1 MGFLV
6 NPLTDHIKEKYEE
19 LFAMTQ
25 SCATI
30 LEQDWTISLTDDDI
44 AYLTIHLGESCVT
57 IIQSKKRPNSL
68 LFQMMG

>member
-30 LEQDWTISLTDDDI
+30 LEQD
-44 AYLTIHLGESCVT
+44 
-57 IIQSKKRPNSL
+57 
-68 LFQMMG
+68 